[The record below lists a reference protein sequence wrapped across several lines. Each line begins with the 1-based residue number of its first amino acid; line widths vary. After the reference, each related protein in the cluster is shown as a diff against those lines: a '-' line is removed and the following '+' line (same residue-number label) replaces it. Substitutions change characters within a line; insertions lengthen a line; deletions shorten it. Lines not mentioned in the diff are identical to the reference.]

1 MKNLIKTVCVV
12 IGIACLLSF
21 AGCGKKSNDT
31 KPENNQENQVNIGS
45 KDNDNTAIS
54 SEITGISAVGKLTTP
69 HGDYYLAETFGEFLG
84 QFASDEY
91 EIKISDKEGNK
102 YTLDDLDSTIDSKF
116 VSATVKCD
124 GKSVCNI
131 TTQRVSGLKI
141 GEIKIEQFKT
151 EEMTTSLELNG
162 FVIEFGKTTIEDI
175 VSGIGDYA
183 KRTTTD
189 ETLNSYPF
197 IFEGCELGQCD
208 VNCNDDNSVKYITV
222 TVIDTFHKG

>member
-69 HGDYYLAETFGEFLG
+69 PGDYYLAETFGEFLG

-102 YTLDDLDSTIDSKF
+102 YTMDDLDTIIDSKF

-124 GKSVCNI
+124 LDLVCNI
-131 TTQRVSGLKI
+131 TTERVSGEKLGDI
-141 GEIKIEQFKT
+141 RIEMFKT
-151 EEMTTSLELNG
+151 NELTTSLEMNG
-162 FVIEFGKTTIEDI
+162 FVINMGKTTIDDI

-208 VNCNDDNSVKYITV
+208 VNCNDDNSIKYITV